1 MILLLLL
8 LWLWL
13 LLLLLLLLLHSG
25 LSLDATITV
34 RRSGDVI
41 LVATVR
47 GRRHTVVARV
57 RQSGVVD
64 RLLLLLLMMLLH
76 LLRRLLHHRW
86 NRFWVPWH
94 LSDAAP

>member
-8 LWLWL
+8 LLLW
-13 LLLLLLLLLHSG
+13 LLLLLLLHSG

-34 RRSGDVI
+34 RRRGDVVLI
-41 LVATVR
+41 ATIG

-57 RQSGVVD
+57 RQPGVMD
-64 RLLLLLLMMLLH
+64 RLLLLLLLMMLLH